1 MDVAGKVAIITGAGS
16 GIGRAT
22 ALLLAEKGASIV
34 VADRNEAGAK
44 ETVEMIAAAGG
55 KAVPLAMDVTKSSD
69 IEAMFSTAEREYGG
83 FDILYN
89 NAGIT
94 TGQPRWPDSPE
105 ENWKKTIEVDLV
117 AVIEATR
124 KAIPLLKA
132 RGGGVIIHTASLAGL
147 FGFQA
152 DPVYSAA
159 KHGVVGL
166 TRALVNL
173 LPEANI
179 RVNCVCPAVV
189 RTPLVTGGL
198 QSLDG
203 KEREEAERRL
213 SMMPMLP
220 PEEIAGAVWDLIRD
234 DTATGIAMGVSLN
247 DTRRVVDAPI
257 TLPVTSGIRTRRRE
271 GGEGLFQRHAWGAS
285 MSRGWAAAKRF
296 FATLTM
302 TGLAQDYSPCPLTV
316 VGYIATQ

>member
-1 MDVAGKVAIITGAGS
+1 MDVSDKVAIITGAGS

-22 ALLLAEKGASIV
+22 ALLLADKGASVV
-34 VADRNEAGAK
+34 VADRNEPGAD
-44 ETVEMIAAAGG
+44 ETVSMIEAAGG
-55 KAVPLAMDVTKSSD
+55 KAAAVRVDVTKSD
-69 IEAMFSTAEREYGG
+69 DVDAMFAFAEKTYGG

-94 TGQPRWPDSPE
+94 TGQPRWPDCPE
-105 ENWKKTIEVDLV
+105 ENWRRTIEVDLN
-117 AVIEATR
+117 AVIESTR

-189 RTPLVTGGL
+189 RTPLVTSGL
-198 QSLDG
+198 DSLNAR
-203 KEREEAERRL
+203 EREEADRRL
-213 SMMPMLP
+213 STMPMLP

-234 DTATGIAMGVSLN
+234 DTATGIVMGVSLN
-247 DTRRVVDAPI
+247 DTRRVVDPPI
-257 TLPVTSGIRTRRRE
+257 TLPVTSGDPNAPVPRRR
-271 GGEGLFQRHAWGAS
+271 
-285 MSRGWAAAKRF
+285 
-296 FATLTM
+296 
-302 TGLAQDYSPCPLTV
+302 
-316 VGYIATQ
+316 